1 MWRVFCTLAL
11 FTLLL
16 TGCAPARAACPDGA
30 VKWTNGHCY
39 EAVLAP
45 GVSWD
50 QAQAQCVA
58 RGGHLATI
66 TSAEENAFVF
76 SSVSGNPSFWFLDG
90 YGNGLGAWLGGYQT
104 SGSGGPASGWRW
116 VTNEPFAYTN
126 WETGQP
132 GDMEGLEQNRLRFF
146 KAGGLIGSRWDDC
159 EANNPL
165 AHRLGYIF
173 ESEPEISGHVEDGYD
188 HELGGVEVTLI
199 AVSSGS
205 QTTAAV
211 TITDD
216 EGEYSFG
223 GIDTGDYQIEI
234 ALECHRTVGDTA
246 ILSVNYDTAGPV
258 VSAQTPSF
266 QHTAGDS
273 TTRDISFADTDL
285 VPAAGIAQD
294 RLDDLAGMYYHT
306 KQVIDFESKELG
318 FTPDLNLPV
327 EVHGYVTD
335 NPSTADDESQICYY
349 SDGQVYIGTGDSDYD
364 DDDRPVTRE
373 WHEMFHEL
381 MDDTFGLPRYH
392 TGDEN
397 HDGYYNH
404 CTGDSW
410 TEGWAE
416 FWSCALKRS
425 LGAADWY
432 CFWDDTSLE
441 VNWQVWDFDDE
452 VGREE
457 FAVAGLLVDLID
469 PVSPLDMDYVGE
481 TTAKLWTTIGSQ
493 PLANMY
499 EVYVALTAANIGQSD
514 TNANGKPDLDDLF
527 MAHGFF
533 ADDGNRQCDAGEDA
547 GWGGKSGRTNILRVP
562 DAYLRVMVEDSKGNP
577 ISNGTLVVDVVFESP
592 LDIYNYSYEVEL
604 RSSDRLVYFEVAP
617 DRYDPLMKMWV
628 RDGEGTLSD
637 EFTLSNSE
645 YWQKV
650 SESTTGYAAEHTF
663 VIGANG
669 EPTATTSGGVPV
681 WIWPVVVLAVIAA
694 GAGGFFLLRRRAKP
708 G

>member
-1 MWRVFCTLAL
+1 LRELSLNTNQIGDIEPLVNNPGIDAGDWIDLRSNPLSSESINTWIPALLA
-11 FTLLL
+11 
-16 TGCAPARAACPDGA
+16 R
-30 VKWTNGHCY
+30 
-39 EAVLAP
+39 
-45 GVSWD
+45 GVGVVWD
-50 QAQAQCVA
+50 QNPPPPAS
-58 RGGHLATI
+58 TI
-66 TSAEENAFVF
+66 AGYV
-76 SSVSGNPSFWFLDG
+76 GDG
-90 YGNGLGAWLGGYQT
+90 YG
-104 SGSGGPASGWRW
+104 
-116 VTNEPFAYTN
+116 
-126 WETGQP
+126 
-132 GDMEGLEQNRLRFF
+132 
-146 KAGGLIGSRWDDC
+146 
-159 EANNPL
+159 
-165 AHRLGYIF
+165 HRLA
-173 ESEPEISGHVEDGYD
+173 
-188 HELGGVEVTLI
+188 GVEVTLI

-205 QTTAAV
+205 QTTEAV

-266 QHTAGDS
+266 QHTAGES

-318 FTPDLNLPV
+318 FTPDMKLPI
-327 EVHGYVTD
+327 EVRGYVTD
-335 NPSTADDESQICYY
+335 NPSTPRVDESQICYY

-416 FWSCALKRS
+416 FWACALKRS

-441 VNWQVWDFDDE
+441 VNWQVWDFDAKAN
-452 VGREE
+452 REE
-457 FAVAGLLVDLID
+457 FAAASLLVDLID
-469 PVSPLDMDYVGE
+469 PVSPLDMDYISLSIGQ
-481 TTAKLWTTIGSQ
+481 LWTIIGSR
-493 PLANMY
+493 PLADMN
-499 EVYVALTAANIGQSD
+499 EVYVALRAANIGQSD

-527 MAHGFF
+527 IAHGFF

-547 GWGGKSGRTNILRVP
+547 GWGGKPGRTNILRVLN
-562 DAYLRVMVEDSKGNP
+562 AYLRIMVADSKGNP
-577 ISNGTLVVDVVFESP
+577 IGSGTLAVNVVFDSP

-604 RSSDRLVYFEVAP
+604 GSSDSLVYFEVAP
-617 DRYDPLMKMWV
+617 DRYDPSVQMMV
-628 RDGEGTLSD
+628 RDGSGNLSD
-637 EFTLSNSE
+637 EFVLSNSA
-645 YWQKV
+645 YWEKV
-650 SESTTGYAAEHTF
+650 NGSTTGYADEHTF
-663 VIGANG
+663 VIGAAG
-669 EPTATTSGGVPV
+669 ETKGGVPV
-681 WIWPVVVLAVIAA
+681 WVWPIVGVAAVAL
-694 GAGGFFLLRRRAKP
+694 GAGGFFLLRRRAKT

>member
-1 MWRVFCTLAL
+1 M
-11 FTLLL
+11 
-16 TGCAPARAACPDGA
+16 
-30 VKWTNGHCY
+30 KWDNGHCY

-76 SSVSGNPSFWFLDG
+76 SLVSGNPSFWFLDSF
-90 YGNGLGAWLGGYQT
+90 GNGLGAWLGGYQT
-104 SGSGGPASGWRW
+104 SSSAGPAGGWRW

-173 ESEPEISGHVEDGYD
+173 ERDSETTGSVEDGYG
-188 HELGGVEVTLI
+188 HKLGGVEVALL
-199 AVSSGS
+199 APSPGGS
-205 QTTAAV
+205 ATAAV
-211 TITDD
+211 TLTDD
-216 EGEYSFG
+216 QGEYLFS
-223 GIDTGDYQIEI
+223 GIDDGDYQIEI
-234 ALECHRTVGDTA
+234 ALECHKTVGDTA
-246 ILSVNYDTAGPV
+246 IFSVNHDAGPSV
-258 VSAQTPSF
+258 RAQTDTF
-266 QHTAGDS
+266 QVTDGKVA
-273 TTRDISFADTDL
+273 RNISFADADL
-285 VPAAGIAQD
+285 IPAAGIPQE

-318 FTPDLNLPV
+318 FTPDLNLPI
-327 EVHGYVTD
+327 EVRGYVSD
-335 NPSTADDESQICYY
+335 NPSTSDEDESQTCYY
-349 SDGQVYIGTGDSDYD
+349 SDGQVYIGAGDSDYD

-381 MDDTFGLPRYH
+381 MDDTVGLPIDH
-392 TGDEN
+392 AGDEN

-416 FWSCALKRS
+416 FWPCALKRS

-452 VGREE
+452 MSREE
-457 FAVAGLLVDLID
+457 FAVASLLVDLMD
-469 PVSPLDMDYVGE
+469 PVSPLDMDYVSE
-481 TTAKLWTTIGSQ
+481 TTARLWTIIGSR
-493 PLANMY
+493 PLANMN
-499 EVYVALTAANIGQSD
+499 EVYVALRAANIGQSD

-527 MAHGFF
+527 IAHGFF

-547 GWGGKSGRTNILRVP
+547 GWGGKPGRTNILRVP
-562 DAYLRVMVEDSKGNP
+562 NAYLRIIVEDSHGNP
-577 ISNGTLVVDVVFESP
+577 ISSGTLVVDVVFESP

-604 RSSDRLVYFEVAP
+604 GSSDSLVYFEVAP
-617 DRYDPLMKMWV
+617 DRYDPLMKMRV

-637 EFTLSNSE
+637 ELVVSNSV
-645 YWQKV
+645 YWEKV
-650 SESTTGYAAEHTF
+650 GESTTGYADEHTF
-663 VIGANG
+663 VIGAEG
-669 EPTATTSGGVPV
+669 KTAGGVPV
-681 WIWPVVVLAVIAA
+681 WVWPIVGVAVVAV
-694 GAGGFFLLRRRAKP
+694 GVGGFLLFRRRAKA